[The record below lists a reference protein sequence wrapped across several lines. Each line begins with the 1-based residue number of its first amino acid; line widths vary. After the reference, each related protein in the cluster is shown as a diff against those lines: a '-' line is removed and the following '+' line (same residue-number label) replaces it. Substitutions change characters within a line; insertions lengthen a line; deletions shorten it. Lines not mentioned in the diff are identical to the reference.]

1 MNGKKDGIQQGRWAE
16 VFNKTHLQVLQL
28 NKKKMNDID
37 MVQHMTGCTRE
48 EAEKM
53 LVAHETVLDAIEAL
67 MPPNPVTSGAKYI
80 PPKPKVDNGLDEE
93 QAAICAR
100 GRWLQDKVN
109 AVFSVAHSKTL
120 DQPPPES
127 APQTSHEVVDLKTA
141 PETDAVK
148 SEPERG
154 AHV

>member
-1 MNGKKDGIQQGRWAE
+1 MD
-16 VFNKTHLQVLQL
+16 
-28 NKKKMNDID
+28 DIT
-37 MVQHMTGCTRE
+37 MVQQMTGCTRE

-53 LVAHETVLDAIEAL
+53 LITHETVLDAIEAL
-67 MPPNPVTSGAKYI
+67 MPENPVISGAKYI
-80 PPKPKVDNGLDEE
+80 PPKPKVDHGMDEE

-120 DQPPPES
+120 EQPPPES
-127 APQTSHEVVDLKTA
+127 VQQTSPATVDLPVATETVSA
-141 PETDAVK
+141 PPE
-148 SEPERG
+148 SERG